1 MQHYEWVP
9 LVESQHSVQFGGNRH
24 FGSGYMF
31 LICQMISQDYVIQE
45 S

>member
-24 FGSGYMF
+24 CDSGDIVV
-31 LICQMISQDYVIQE
+31 LICQVI
-45 S
+45 